1 MMEMKEKT
9 RPSAK
14 EVDISERGKD
24 AEGNPTSLNE
34 RLYLQLL
41 AFGGCLNTAVL
52 VEALETSGLSGV
64 LYADVNDPQGIGLL
78 TFSSDPAHF
87 VHTVRPLLTNEPFAS
102 LTLKPHYT
110 MLGRTYSIGYE
121 RDLDYVLL
129 RKPAVRVTD
138 PQYPWAVWYPLRRSG
153 EFEKLSQGEQ
163 STILQEHG
171 GIGRAYGSSGH
182 AVDVRLACHGLDTND
197 NDFVTG
203 LVSSDLTGISK
214 IVQRMR
220 KTVQTSTYLERLG
233 PFFVGHAI
241 WQKDNEQ

>member
-1 MMEMKEKT
+1 MEMKEKT
-9 RPSAK
+9 RPLTK

-34 RLYLQLL
+34 RLYMQLL
-41 AFGGCLNTAVL
+41 AFGGCLDTAVL
-52 VEALETSGLSGV
+52 INTLETSGLSGV
-64 LYADVNDPQGIGLL
+64 LYADVNDPRGVGLM
-78 TFSSDPAHF
+78 TFSTDPAYF
-87 VHTVRPLLTNEPFAS
+87 VETVRPLLTSEPFAS
-102 LTLKPHYT
+102 LTPKLHYS

-121 RDLDYVLL
+121 RDLEYVLL

-138 PQYPWAVWYPLRRSG
+138 PQYAWAVWYPLRRSG
-153 EFEKLSQGEQ
+153 AFEKLNQEEQ
-163 STILQEHG
+163 NTILKEHG

-182 AVDVRLACHGLDTND
+182 AVDVRLACHGLDAHD

-233 PFFVGHAI
+233 PFFVGRAL
-241 WQKDNEQ
+241 WQKDNTE